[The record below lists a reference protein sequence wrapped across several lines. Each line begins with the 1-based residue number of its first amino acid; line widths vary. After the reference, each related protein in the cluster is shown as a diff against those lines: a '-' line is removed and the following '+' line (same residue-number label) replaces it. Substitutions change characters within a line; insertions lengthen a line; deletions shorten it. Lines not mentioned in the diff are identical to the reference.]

1 MKMQTTIIVIAIF
14 LITLGTI
21 PYCLTNIIKGKDV
34 QISITILMTQIPA
47 YIKLIKFIW
56 EK

>member
-34 QISITILMTQIPA
+34 RISLTILMTQIPA